1 MKKLLLIM
9 ILILSFIGCKDE
21 DKDWQYTGAPK
32 KGAKF
37 KVYSYQEKLDIA
49 RKVSSQKRV
58 PDKAFT
64 QDIYP
69 EVVEEY
75 MNNLDIIDSERR
87 YGNEKAKQE
96 RKEWDKA
103 FSEIGYI
110 PIVDST
116 ENNN

>member
-9 ILILSFIGCKDE
+9 ILILSFVGCKDE
-21 DKDWQYTGAPK
+21 EVWDTGAQK

-37 KVYSYQEKLDIA
+37 KVYSYQEKLNIA
-49 RKVSSQKRV
+49 RKVASQKMV
-58 PDKAFT
+58 PDKAFP

-69 EVVEEY
+69 KVVEEY
-75 MNNLDIIDSERR
+75 MENQDILESENR
-87 YGNEKAKQE
+87 YGNEKASQE
-96 RKEWDKA
+96 LKEWDKA

>member
-37 KVYSYQEKLDIA
+37 KVYSYQDKLEIA
-49 RKVSSQKRV
+49 RKVSSKEKD
-58 PDKAFT
+58 PDKAFP
-64 QDIYP
+64 QSIYP
-69 EVVEEY
+69 KVVEEY
-75 MNNLDIIDSERR
+75 MENQDILESENR
-87 YGNEKAKQE
+87 YGNEKASQE
-96 RKEWDKA
+96 LKEWDRA

-110 PIVDST
+110 PIKHLKS
-116 ENNN
+116 NN